1 MNQSESTVANE
12 EKTSVMDQITQ
23 GGDRRI
29 HILPDLGTNKYFVN
43 PTAYKGLL
51 NRGSCTCSA
60 LNPETEALLTD
71 LESADTARLYKWIR
85 SQLRS
90 LLNFPGEDR
99 FDVFLAPSGSDL
111 TYYPLLFSQL
121 LHPDQEILS
130 LVSCPEELGSGTIK
144 AASGKYFMD
153 LNQFNEDMPQ
163 GENLFESGPVETL
176 KFSARGEDGEILEHK
191 HPIIEAIS
199 EIHGRSM
206 IGYLVVGSKSG
217 IENDI
222 DIVREVDKKV
232 MWVVDLCQFRN
243 RKVFINELLDLGC
256 TVMITGS
263 KFYQSP
269 PFCGALLVPKAMS
282 DKMSKLRDID
292 FSPYQRLFSQND
304 IPPRLAEL
312 RSKFRSHQNKGL
324 ALRWCCALHEMTAFD
339 QIPYDESDALI
350 SEWNQVTSDAIS
362 AADNLELMPDQQHT
376 NSSII
381 SFRAKYQGRYLRP
394 EETQRLFE
402 LIVRQKHS
410 GFKKFDRVFIG
421 QPVLYGDKSFIRVA
435 LGSYNVRRLILT
447 GADWHNDHHLI
458 SLLSEHVPRAV
469 GSRQA

>member
-1 MNQSESTVANE
+1 MSQSEQIATTDESITVNE
-12 EKTSVMDQITQ
+12 QITQ

-43 PTAYKGLL
+43 PTNYKGLL

-71 LESADTARLYKWIR
+71 LESADTAHLYKWIR

-99 FDVFLAPSGSDL
+99 FDIFLAPSGSDL
-111 TYYPLLFSQL
+111 TYYPLLFSQI

-144 AASGKYFMD
+144 AASGKYFMN
-153 LNQFNEDMPQ
+153 LNQFDEDIPY
-163 GENLFESGPVETL
+163 GDNLFPDGAVETL
-176 KFSARGEDGEILEHK
+176 KFTARGQDGEILEHK
-191 HPIIEAIS
+191 HPILQAIT
-199 EIHGRSM
+199 EIQDRAM

-222 DIVREVDKKV
+222 DIVREVDKDV

-243 RKVFINELLDLGC
+243 RKVFVNELLDLGC

-282 DKMSKLRDID
+282 DKMSKVRDID
-292 FSPYQRLFSQND
+292 YSPYRRLFSQND

-312 RSKFRSHQNKGL
+312 RSKFRPFQNKGL

-339 QIPYDESDALI
+339 QIPYEESDELI
-350 SEWNQVTSDAIS
+350 SEWNQISSDAIS
-362 AADNLELMPDQQHT
+362 EADNLELMPDQQHT

-381 SFRAKYQGRYLRP
+381 SFRAKHNGRYLQP
-394 EETQRLFE
+394 EETQKLFE
-402 LIVRQKHS
+402 LIVRRKHS

-447 GADWHNDHHLI
+447 GADWHNDYHLI
-458 SLLSEHVPRAV
+458 SLLSDHVP
-469 GSRQA
+469 QAIAASQV